1 MIGAK
6 SCGLLRIPFAI
17 PSAFGAPQSPSLEV
31 TLFQTPAIDILMFK
45 SLKFPEAGC
54 RLHQQLR
61 IRENAAANTRPVK
74 PRHFRFFAS
83 LLPLLALIG
92 SPLPARG
99 ADPTV
104 EINPP
109 DDSVSATDTAANW
122 VRSFPRVEIYTQ
134 FHSGYDDN
142 FLTRSPAVGAW
153 FTNEQI
159 TLSYQMPSRTTQL
172 SIVTGGGAV
181 NYLGQRTDANGF
193 FDLSLSHRFTPRL
206 TLNASLDAAY
216 LSEPNLNANVG
227 TNQFSGS
234 YFNTNDKIWASY
246 ELTRRLSL
254 VSSYSLLLVRY
265 ENQATAAFTDRQ
277 ENTFGEQ
284 LRFELTRT
292 TVLTGAYSILLTNY
306 VTAPLDSTTQFFL
319 AGIEHRFSRRLNAQF
334 QAGASILSYNGTG
347 GSQTNPNF
355 QGSLKYALG
364 RRSAL
369 SWTGSYSVEQ
379 PQQQGV
385 AAQKALRTS
394 LQLSHAFTGRISSSL
409 SFGYSHQ
416 DNQQGTSFATI
427 GSSFTEDIFDAS
439 LSFRYRLN
447 SRVAFDA
454 SYDRSDVSSPQPG
467 QSYSRNRYSIGA
479 SLTF

>member
-1 MIGAK
+1 MGA
-6 SCGLLRIPFAI
+6 R
-17 PSAFGAPQSPSLEV
+17 V
-31 TLFQTPAIDILMFK
+31 T
-45 SLKFPEAGC
+45 
-54 RLHQQLR
+54 
-61 IRENAAANTRPVK
+61 K
-74 PRHFRFFAS
+74 PRRYRS
-83 LLPLLALIG
+83 LPLILSLLALIG
-92 SPLPARG
+92 SQLPVRG

-104 EINPP
+104 EINPQDNSP
-109 DDSVSATDTAANW
+109 SATDTVANW
-122 VRSFPRVEIYTQ
+122 LRSIPRVEIYTE
-134 FHSGYDDN
+134 FHTGYDDN

-159 TLSYQMPSRTTQL
+159 TLSYQMPSQTTQL
-172 SIVTGGGAV
+172 GIVTGGGAF

-216 LSEPNLNANVG
+216 LSEPNLKTNVG
-227 TNQFSGS
+227 TNQFSGN

-277 ENTFGEQ
+277 ENSFGEQ
-284 LRFELTRT
+284 LRFGLTRT
-292 TVLTGAYSILLTNY
+292 TVLTGEYSILLVNY

-319 AGIEHRFSRRLNAQF
+319 AGIEHSFSRRLRAQF
-334 QAGASILSYNGTG
+334 QAGASIRSYNGAS

-355 QGSLKYALG
+355 EGSLDYALG
-364 RRSAL
+364 RHSAL

-385 AAQKALRTS
+385 ATQKALRTG

-427 GSSFTEDIFDAS
+427 GSSFSEDIFYAS
-439 LSFRYRLN
+439 LSVRYQFN
-447 SRVAFDA
+447 SRVAFDT
-454 SYDRSDVSSPQPG
+454 SYDRSDASSPQPG
-467 QSYSRNRYSIGA
+467 AGYSRNRYSIGA
-479 SLTF
+479 TLTF

>member
-1 MIGAK
+1 MALIRRSK
-6 SCGLLRIPFAI
+6 LILKTIPL
-17 PSAFGAPQSPSLEV
+17 PQ
-31 TLFQTPAIDILMFK
+31 QTPRPNWA
-45 SLKFPEAGC
+45 
-54 RLHQQLR
+54 RLL
-61 IRENAAANTRPVK
+61 
-74 PRHFRFFAS
+74 
-83 LLPLLALIG
+83 
-92 SPLPARG
+92 
-99 ADPTV
+99 
-104 EINPP
+104 
-109 DDSVSATDTAANW
+109 
-122 VRSFPRVEIYTQ
+122 PRVEIYTQ
-134 FHSGYDDN
+134 FHTGYDDN

-159 TLSYQMPSRTTQL
+159 TLSYHMPSQTTQL

-216 LSEPNLNANVG
+216 LSEPNLNTNIG
-227 TNQFSGS
+227 TNQFSGN
-234 YFNTNDKIWASY
+234 YFNTSDKIWASY
-246 ELTRRLSL
+246 ELTRRFSL
-254 VSSYSLLLVRY
+254 VTSYSLLLVRY

-292 TVLTGAYSILLTNY
+292 TVLTGEYSILLTNY

-334 QAGASILSYNGTG
+334 QAGASILSYNATS

-355 QGSLKYALG
+355 QGSLNYALG
-364 RRSAL
+364 RHSAL

-385 AAQKALRTS
+385 AIQKSLRTG

-409 SFGYSHQ
+409 SFGYTHE

-427 GSSFTEDIFDAS
+427 GPSFSEDIFDVS
-439 LSFRYRLN
+439 LSVRYQLN

-467 QSYSRNRYSIGA
+467 RSYSRNRYSIGA
-479 SLTF
+479 TVTF

>member
-1 MIGAK
+1 M
-6 SCGLLRIPFAI
+6 
-17 PSAFGAPQSPSLEV
+17 
-31 TLFQTPAIDILMFK
+31 
-45 SLKFPEAGC
+45 
-54 RLHQQLR
+54 
-61 IRENAAANTRPVK
+61 
-74 PRHFRFFAS
+74 
-83 LLPLLALIG
+83 
-92 SPLPARG
+92 
-99 ADPTV
+99 
-104 EINPP
+104 
-109 DDSVSATDTAANW
+109 
-122 VRSFPRVEIYTQ
+122 
-134 FHSGYDDN
+134 
-142 FLTRSPAVGAW
+142 GAW

-227 TNQFSGS
+227 TNQFSGN
-234 YFNTNDKIWASY
+234 YFNTSDKIWASY

-254 VSSYSLLLVRY
+254 VSSYSLLLIRY
-265 ENQATAAFTDRQ
+265 ENPTTAAFTDRQ

-292 TVLTGAYSILLTNY
+292 TVLTGEYSILLTNY

-334 QAGASILSYNGTG
+334 QAGASILSYNATG

-355 QGSLKYALG
+355 QGSLNYALG

-385 AAQKALRTS
+385 ATQKSLRTG

-409 SFGYSHQ
+409 SFGYTHQ

-427 GSSFTEDIFDAS
+427 GSSFMEDIFDAS

-447 SRVAFDA
+447 SRVAFDT
-454 SYDRSDVSSPQPG
+454 SYDRSKVSSPQPG
-467 QSYSRNRYSIGA
+467 QSYSRNRYSIGGT
-479 SLTF
+479 LTF